1 MSSDAPTL
9 RFSPVSSAATGPL
22 YAQLIANVKREIA
35 AGRLAA
41 DEPLPSTRALAAD
54 LKVSVITIGRAYED
68 LEREGIVYS
77 RQGQRTFVSQDARE
91 RLKTEQ
97 SAVWTAALA
106 LVEAARK
113 AYKSNDEV
121 IGLLQAA
128 LAQRGKK

>member
-1 MSSDAPTL
+1 MSNDTPTP
-9 RFSPVSSAATGPL
+9 RFSPVSSAAPGPL

-54 LKVSVITIGRAYED
+54 LKVSVITIARAYED